1 MLPMKNK
8 CLFTAACALAFLLA
22 FSLTAC
28 DGDDN
33 VSASENDSHEA
44 HCDSL
49 RASIIKPMQPCN
61 DSLEGYFFASRGS
74 NNWILELSP
83 CGASPDIIYYK
94 CENNEWNAVS
104 STEIPVGAV
113 YVSTADNRDMFQKN
127 GFKECNAENEGL
139 VDSIVGSDGP
149 IEFKHYYK
157 CEQGS
162 WVSDDVGFTCGTT
175 DVQVGQTCLYTT
187 YTRWG
192 SIATAYIYTSDGTW
206 EPAQDILGNCSDENK
221 DYSWVVESD
230 TIVRSYRCIYGDWFD
245 GDARTVEENC
255 AKEKPTDGDTCSYES
270 DDGKMEYYYFV
281 EQYGWR
287 ESTYDSKFGYCP
299 HLFDPEY
306 RTIYAKSD
314 DEKYFYCDGGEWL
327 EAGFVPHQYTDPR
340 KEGLTDEEYDV
351 LDLPKDAKVGDRAG
365 GLLEDCWYNAY
376 LEFGD
381 SVGDKYDYCLPRNYY
396 RYRENGS
403 WTSETKDDIEKDS
416 RFEDF
421 ECSEENEGREVEVL
435 PTSEDAYPPGEIYKC
450 TSGKLVFVDYNY
462 SRSQKSG
469 L

>member
-1 MLPMKNK
+1 MSILLMKNK
-8 CLFTAACALAFLLA
+8 CLLKAACALAFGLTLA
-22 FSLTAC
+22 LTAC
-28 DGDDN
+28 DDGDKAMAQLDDSSAETPSPATN
-33 VSASENDSHEA
+33 EDESSPSEESASED
-44 HCDSL
+44 DSL
-49 RASIIKPMQPCN
+49 P
-61 DSLEGYFFASRGS
+61 
-74 NNWILELSP
+74 
-83 CGASPDIIYYK
+83 
-94 CENNEWNAVS
+94 
-104 STEIPVGAV
+104 
-113 YVSTADNRDMFQKN
+113 TADNKDMFQKN
-127 GFKECNAENEGL
+127 GFKECNAKNEGI
-139 VDSIVGSDGP
+139 VDSIVVPDGP
-149 IEFKHYYK
+149 VELKHYYK

-162 WVSDDVGFTCGTT
+162 WVNDDVGFTCGTT
-175 DVQVGQTCLYTT
+175 DVQVGQPCLYTIYYRRT
-187 YTRWG
+187 G
-192 SIATAYIYTSDGTW
+192 SIATAYIYTSDGIW
-206 EPAQDILGNCSDENK
+206 EPAEDILGECNNEYK
-221 DYSWVVESD
+221 DYSWVVGSD
-230 TIVRSYRCIYGDWFD
+230 TIVRSYRCIYGYWFD

-281 EQYGWR
+281 EQYGWQ

-299 HLFDPEY
+299 HFFDPE

-314 DEKYFYCDGGEWL
+314 DEKYFYCDGREWL
-327 EAGFVPHQYTDPR
+327 EAGLVPHQYTDSR

-381 SVGDKYDYCLPRNYY
+381 SVGDEYDYCLPRNYY